1 MLEMGCFDGHMTEM
15 LAKNYDSV
23 TVVEASDDLIAKAK
37 KRVPSATFIHSMFE
51 DWTPE
56 KKFDLIYIVHTLEHL
71 DDPSGVLAR
80 AREWLAPGGFLFAV
94 VPNAHAP
101 SRQLAV
107 EMGMIT
113 HDAAVTEPERVHG
126 HRITY
131 SLDTLQRDVR
141 KSGLKIVRRGGVFF
155 KTMAN
160 FQFDLLMKQDFWE
173 QAFGERYLQSC
184 FQLGEKYPD
193 LCASIYNICQK

>member
-1 MLEMGCFDGHMTEM
+1 M
-15 LAKNYDSV
+15 
-23 TVVEASDDLIAKAK
+23 
-37 KRVPSATFIHSMFE
+37 
-51 DWTPE
+51 
-56 KKFDLIYIVHTLEHL
+56 HTLEHL

-155 KTMAN
+155 KTM
-160 FQFDLLMKQDFWE
+160 DGLLGTSVWRE
-173 QAFGERYLQSC
+173 ISC
-184 FQLGEKYPD
+184 FIKR
-193 LCASIYNICQK
+193 SN